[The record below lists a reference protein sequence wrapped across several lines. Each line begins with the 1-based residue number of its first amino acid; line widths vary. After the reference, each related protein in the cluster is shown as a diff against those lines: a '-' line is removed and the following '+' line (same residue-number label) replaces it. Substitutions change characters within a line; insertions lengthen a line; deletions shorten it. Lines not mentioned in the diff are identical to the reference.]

1 MPLISRAPA
10 PRTVDSR
17 ATFATWAAGAA
28 PFSWIRAGP
37 SPARPSFS
45 IASGA
50 VDPAPALHRASG
62 VSFPIREATP
72 LAATVTR
79 YVIEAPLVARKRQAG
94 HFVIVRVAEGGERIP
109 LTIVEGDAAAGTIT
123 LIVQAVGKTT
133 REMATLRA
141 GDALADVLGP
151 LGNPT
156 PISLHG
162 AVACVGGGVGTAE
175 LLPIAR
181 ALRAAGNAVHAVIG
195 ARHGDLVILES
206 EMAACADSLAVTT
219 DDGSRGRM
227 GLVTGPLAELMDTR
241 RIDAV
246 YAIGPLP
253 MMRAVAELT
262 RPERV
267 PTWASLN
274 ALMVDGTG
282 MCGGCR
288 VTVGGLMKFACVDGP
303 EFDAHAV
310 DFDELVRRSRM
321 YVAEERIANDRFG
334 GVCSSGS
341 VA

>member
-1 MPLISRAPA
+1 M
-10 PRTVDSR
+10 V
-17 ATFATWAAGAA
+17 
-28 PFSWIRAGP
+28 
-37 SPARPSFS
+37 
-45 IASGA
+45 
-50 VDPAPALHRASG
+50 
-62 VSFPIREATP
+62 
-72 LAATVTR
+72 
-79 YVIEAPLVARKRQAG
+79 EAPLVARKREAG

-109 LTIVEGDAAAGTIT
+109 LTIVDGDAAAGTIT

-133 REMATLRA
+133 RQMAALRA

-156 PISLHG
+156 PIAVHG

-181 ALRAAGNAVHAVIG
+181 ALRAAGNTVHAVIG
-195 ARHGDLVILES
+195 ARHRDLVILET

-227 GLVTGPLAELMDTR
+227 GLVTGPLEELMEAG

-246 YAIGPLP
+246 YAIGPLA
-253 MMRAVAELT
+253 MMRAVAEQT
-262 RPERV
+262 RPRQV

-288 VTVGGLMKFACVDGP
+288 VTVGGA
-303 EFDAHAV
+303 
-310 DFDELVRRSRM
+310 R
-321 YVAEERIANDRFG
+321 
-334 GVCSSGS
+334 
-341 VA
+341 